1 MAELKEG
8 FIQRYYHKRANGE
21 LDIVSSAKKIY
32 EDKLEDWLKR
42 LSDAQ
47 LAFDDSVVKYDGM
60 KSTPIKKTDHKK
72 IAEINRAKSDI
83 SRTQQKLAN
92 AKIEYDQLVGLC
104 NLLDRFFSSVEIF
117 YENGEYRFL
126 VKLIPEKKF
135 NALLKNTDDVITLSK
150 LVQSLQD
157 KIVVKA
163 NTVGGAIKKAI
174 ESIDVTVRVV
184 SDDMFSSATNDLEAD
199 GFVFVDD
206 DVNEAVD
213 IDLAEAP
220 NTASTN
226 TNPA

>member
-21 LDIVSSAKKIY
+21 LDIVENAKKVY
-32 EDKLEDWLKR
+32 EGKRSDWLVK
-42 LSDAQ
+42 LTNAQ
-47 LAFDDSVVKYDGM
+47 RAFDESIVKFDSM
-60 KSTPIKKTDHKK
+60 KSIPIKKTDYAR
-72 IAEINRAKSDI
+72 IAEVNEAKDAI
-83 SRTQQKLAN
+83 STNQQELAN
-92 AKIEYDQLVGLC
+92 SKMEYEQLVGLC
-104 NLLDRFFSSVEIF
+104 NLLTRFFSSVKIF

-163 NTVGGAIKKAI
+163 NTIGGAIKKAI

-220 NTASTN
+220 KTASTN

>member
-8 FIQRYYHKRANGE
+8 FIQRYYHKKANGE
-21 LDIVSSAKKIY
+21 LDIVASAKKIY
-32 EDKLEDWLKR
+32 EDKLDTWLEK
-42 LSDAQ
+42 LSKAQ
-47 LAFDDSVVKYDGM
+47 LSFDDSVVKFDGM

-72 IAEINRAKSDI
+72 IADINKAKSDI
-83 SRTQQKLAN
+83 SRNQQKLAN
-92 AKIEYDQLVGLC
+92 AKMEYDQLVGLC

-135 NALLKNTDDVITLSK
+135 NSLLKNTDDVISLSK

-157 KIVVKA
+157 KLVVKA
-163 NTVGGAIKKAI
+163 NTIGGAIKKAI
-174 ESIDVTVRVV
+174 ESVDITVRVV
-184 SDDMFSSATNDLEAD
+184 SDDMFSTATSNLEAD

-206 DVNEAVD
+206 EANEAVD

-220 NTASTN
+220 NTTSTN

>member
-21 LDIVSSAKKIY
+21 LDIVENAKKVY
-32 EDKLEDWLKR
+32 EGKRSDWLVK
-42 LSDAQ
+42 LTNAQ
-47 LAFDDSVVKYDGM
+47 RAFDESIVKFDSM
-60 KSTPIKKTDHKK
+60 KSIPIKKTDYAR
-72 IAEINRAKSDI
+72 IAEVNEAKDAI
-83 SRTQQKLAN
+83 STNQQELAN
-92 AKIEYDQLVGLC
+92 SKMEYEQLVGLC
-104 NLLDRFFSSVEIF
+104 NLLTRFFSSVKIF

-135 NALLKNTDDVITLSK
+135 NALLKNTDDVITLSE

-163 NTVGGAIKKAI
+163 NTIGGAIKKAI

-220 NTASTN
+220 KTASTN

>member
-92 AKIEYDQLVGLC
+92 AKIEY
-104 NLLDRFFSSVEIF
+104 FSS
-117 YENGEYRFL
+117 L
-126 VKLIPEKKF
+126 VFATCLTDSSHR
-135 NALLKNTDDVITLSK
+135 LKSSMKTVSTD
-150 LVQSLQD
+150 SL
-157 KIVVKA
+157 
-163 NTVGGAIKKAI
+163 
-174 ESIDVTVRVV
+174 
-184 SDDMFSSATNDLEAD
+184 
-199 GFVFVDD
+199 
-206 DVNEAVD
+206 
-213 IDLAEAP
+213 
-220 NTASTN
+220 
-226 TNPA
+226 